1 MSSNNNITELKQI
14 VPPQDLLIRHYP
26 TAEDIAFICESRK
39 TVEKI
44 LTKEDQRFLVVVGPC
59 SIHDY
64 ETAIQYAKELKQ
76 IAETTP
82 NLYILMRVYFEK
94 PRSRT
99 GWKGFIYDPDLDES
113 YNINKGLEQARKLL
127 LEIVQLRLPVACEFL
142 DLITPQYISDL
153 VSWGAIG
160 ARTSESQMHRQLASG
175 LSMPIGFKNL
185 TSGDMDK
192 AINGIISAQV
202 PHNFIGINT
211 EGIVSHVITKGN
223 QAPHL
228 ILRGGDTPNYT
239 QPFIEEATQKLKKEK
254 IDTSLIVDCSH
265 GNSQSNYNRQISVA
279 IYVKR
284 LFTLNRYPIAG
295 IMLESNILNGNQKL
309 TTKDKLNR
317 GQSITDAC
325 INIQTTRTLLTLLDT
340 LTPLN
345 INSLGELRKLIRQY
359 DEAIYKQAIT
369 EPKETTMKNE
379 IVLTDHLF
387 EMDELVEELTHNSPN
402 AETLAMLI
410 TLRFALSE
418 KVADLKIKQSPF
430 AYLTKTNDFLRLI
443 TDREIEKTNLK
454 LFNTPIY
461 LQIMDISKI
470 IQVEYLEAYTKTVKI
485 GYLFGKGTFSSEA
498 VKRFRGIHSH
508 YESVKQLKEALDNKS
523 VQYILIPTY
532 NSIIGEI
539 IQPES
544 YWEPLGSIDQ
554 NIELSLY
561 SNTLDVSL
569 QNNETTTLYLE
580 PHIEQE
586 CRQFLSTLPKNT
598 VIKKV
603 SSSVE
608 GCIQCIKDP
617 SPAATISS
625 KNNSSNFLHTLK
637 TNIVDH
643 NVTTFTLYSL

>member
-14 VPPQDLLIRHYP
+14 VPPQDLLIKHSP
-26 TAEDIAFICESRK
+26 TAEDIEFICASRQHI
-39 TVEKI
+39 ENI
-44 LTKEDQRFLVVVGPC
+44 LLKQDPRFIVIVGPC

-64 ETAIQYAKELKQ
+64 ATAIQYAKELKQ
-76 IAETTP
+76 ISENNP
-82 NLYILMRVYFEK
+82 NLYIIMRAYFEK

-113 YNINKGLEQARKLL
+113 YNINKGLELARKLL
-127 LEIVQLRLPVACEFL
+127 LEIVQLRIPVACEFL

-185 TSGDMDK
+185 TSGDMEK

-202 PHNFIGINT
+202 PHNFIGINA

-228 ILRGGDTPNYT
+228 ILRGGNEPNYQ
-239 QPFIEEATQKLKKEK
+239 QPFIETAAQKLKNEA
-254 IDTSLIVDCSH
+254 IPTSLIVDCSH

-284 LFTLNRYPIAG
+284 LFALNKYPIAG
-295 IMLESNILNGNQKL
+295 IMLESNILSGNQKL
-309 TTKDKLNR
+309 TTKDKLNC

-325 INIQTTRTLLTLLDT
+325 INIETTHTLLSLLNN
-340 LTPLN
+340 LKPLS

-359 DEAIYKQAIT
+359 DEAIYAQAVT
-369 EPKETTMKNE
+369 EPKINTIKTE

-387 EMDELVEELTHNSPN
+387 EMDKLVEQLTRNSPN

-418 KVADLKIKQSPF
+418 KVADLKIKMSPF
-430 AYLTKTNDFLRLI
+430 TYLTQTNDFLRLI

-461 LQIMDISKI
+461 LKIMDISKL
-470 IQVEYLEAYTKTVKI
+470 IQVDYLEAYTKTVKI

-498 VKRFRGIHSH
+498 VQRFRGIHNH
-508 YESVKQLKEALDNKS
+508 YENIQLLKAALDNKD

-554 NIELSLY
+554 NIELSYY
-561 SNTLDVSL
+561 SNTLAITTSP
-569 QNNETTTLYLE
+569 TTLYLE

-598 VIKKV
+598 LIKNV
-603 SSSVE
+603 SSSLE

-617 SPAATISS
+617 NPATTISS
-625 KNNSSNFLHTLK
+625 KNNNSNFLYTLK
-637 TNIVDH
+637 NNVVDH